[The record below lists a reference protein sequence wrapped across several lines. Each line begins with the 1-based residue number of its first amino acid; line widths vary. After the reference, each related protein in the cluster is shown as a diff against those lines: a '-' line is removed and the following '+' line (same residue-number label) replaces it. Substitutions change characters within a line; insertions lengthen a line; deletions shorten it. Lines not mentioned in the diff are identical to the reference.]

1 MGLLAVPGVPDA
13 FSIAAVRR
21 RRLPARQWL
30 VAEAI
35 LVVVALAAAAA
46 TDHDFAASVGDVA
59 RSAAARLRDAPWE
72 LTPVLLVLA
81 GLHYAASAV
90 ALRTAAGLPLPLRQS
105 FKVQLAAAAANR
117 VTPAGLGAAA
127 VNARYLMRNDRDSTQ
142 VISVLS
148 ALGLLGAVADAIVFA
163 LVIVVGSWFGMHGAA
178 HELGALAH
186 KLTGPVAGAW
196 NLLGWSG
203 VLATAVGLLS
213 IAAGILTYRR
223 RRPGADDPAA
233 TGFGAAKVIAFV
245 RRLSHDLRVQF
256 AGLLRAPARLAV
268 LLFCSAAT
276 TLTLAVGFMLTAQFA
291 SHGTTIGAGG
301 LVVAY
306 MLGGMAGSVAPGP
319 AGAGATEAALAG
331 ILISG
336 GMPAAV
342 AISSVVFY
350 RLVTFWAPPLAG
362 VWALRG
368 LRREAAI

>member
-1 MGLLAVPGVPDA
+1 MTMGLLAVPGVPDA

-30 VAEAI
+30 VAEAVLI
-35 LVVVALAAAAA
+35 VVALAAAAA

-59 RSAAARLRDAPWE
+59 RSAADRFRDAPWE

-81 GLHYAASAV
+81 GLHYLASAV
-90 ALRTAAGLPLPLRQS
+90 ALRTAAGLPLPIRQS

-127 VNARYLMRNDRDSTQ
+127 VNARYLMRNGRDGTQ

-163 LVIVVGSWFGMHGAA
+163 LVIVVGGWFGMHGAA

-186 KLTGPVAGAW
+186 RLTGPVAGAW

-203 VLATAVGLLS
+203 VLA
-213 IAAGILTYRR
+213 IAAGLALVVATVTTCRR
-223 RRPGADDPAA
+223 RRRGADNR
-233 TGFGAAKVIAFV
+233 GAARIAGLA
-245 RRLSHDLRVQF
+245 RRLCHDLRVQF
-256 AGLLRAPARLAV
+256 GGLLRAPSRLAV

-306 MLGGMAGSVAPGP
+306 MLGGMAGAVAPGP

-336 GMPAAV
+336 GMPAAA
-342 AISSVVFY
+342 AISAVVFY
-350 RLVTFWAPPLAG
+350 RLVTFWAPPLLG